1 MKSYARFTLAELIQA
16 THAQW
21 LNETSASSLQ
31 PNQPCAVNTDTRTL
45 DTECAF
51 VALVGERFDGHG
63 FVPQAVEAGAPV
75 VIVNAPAW
83 AAHPEWHT
91 LPVPVLGVDDTQ
103 LAYLRLG
110 LFHRQRSKAKIIA
123 ITGSSGKTTCKEMLA
138 QLLGSVGKT
147 QKTQKNFNN
156 EIGVPHTLLSLEADT
171 QFMVVEQGMRGLG
184 QIELLTR
191 HTQPDVTLISSI
203 GPAHIGL
210 LGSLE
215 AIAQAKCE
223 IMLGLDP
230 KTGIAVLNVDAPYLI
245 ETAKKTAQHVWPG
258 SDVDFIQHTKC
269 YCMRDLKDEKVDPAT
284 GHVRFSVYGN
294 YFELGLPGQH
304 NLANMVGCLKVCEA
318 LGLSLSQF
326 EHTLSQ
332 FEPGGD
338 RWQWQTLRETPA
350 LTVIND
356 AYNANPDSMKASY
369 ETFRKLESAQYTQK
383 IAVIGWMNELGDLA
397 DAYHQELGQWLS
409 SRLDG
414 ITGVMLVGQLAKI
427 TYNELSKANDSCPI
441 WFADTPEDAAHT
453 LQEHCNQPTL
463 MWLKASRSAKLE
475 DCVTQLTQWLE
486 SHATSCP

>member
-1 MKSYARFTLAELIQA
+1 MKSHARFTLADLIQA
-16 THAQW
+16 TQAQW
-21 LNETSASSLQ
+21 LNESSIPSLDRTRLF
-31 PNQPCAVNTDTRTL
+31 AVNTDTRTL

-63 FVPQAVEAGAPV
+63 FITQAVEAGSPV
-75 VIVNAPAW
+75 LIVNTTAW
-83 AAHPEWHT
+83 NDHPEWHS
-91 LPVPVLGVDDTQ
+91 LSVPVLGVDDTQ

-138 QLLGSVGKT
+138 KLLSSVGKT

-230 KTGIAVLNVDAPYLI
+230 KTGIAVLNADAPHLI
-245 ETAKKTAQHVWPG
+245 ETAQRTWSGQSLQYALT
-258 SDVDFIQHTKC
+258 DADTIQ
-269 YCMRDLKDEKVDPAT
+269 VDPTT
-284 GHVRFSVYGN
+284 GAAAFSVYGHS
-294 YFELGLPGQH
+294 FELGLPGQH
-304 NLANMVGCLKVCEA
+304 NIANMLGCLNVCRA
-318 LGLSLSQF
+318 LELDLSRFGQ
-326 EHTLSQ
+326 TLKQ

-338 RWQWQTLRETPA
+338 RWQWQTLREKPA

-369 ETFRKLESAQYTQK
+369 DTFRQLETPLHTHK

-397 DAYHQELGQWLS
+397 EAYHQELGQWLS
-409 SRLDG
+409 SRLNG
-414 ITGVMLVGQLAKI
+414 VTGVMLVGQLTKI

-441 WFADTPEDAAHT
+441 WYCDTPEEAANM
-453 LQEHCNQPTL
+453 LQEPCHQPTL
-463 MWLKASRSAKLE
+463 IWLKASRSAQLE
-475 DCVTQLTQWLE
+475 ICVTQLTQWLE
-486 SHATSCP
+486 SHATPCP